1 MPEHEDRSSRMYPII
16 IAIVLLA
23 PIVYVLSYAPVIRYR
38 NGADPEI
45 IWSGAF
51 VSYELPE
58 RHYGPRQFYGLAQ

>member
-51 VSYELPE
+51 VS
-58 RHYGPRQFYGLAQ
+58 